1 MIRAKKNENNF
12 SVESHAREMRVEPL
26 PGLVALHLLVSS
38 DVAQRRRTVFSRFHF
53 GLLAAQIH
61 LMGPVTELKIT

>member
-12 SVESHAREMRVEPL
+12 SAGSHAREMRVEPS
-26 PGLVALHLLVSS
+26 PGLVALHLPVSS

-53 GLLAAQIH
+53 GEQFWII
-61 LMGPVTELKIT
+61 GGSNTFDGTGN